1 MSTRHILAL
10 DEGTSSTRAIVFDEE
25 GVIRGMAQLEFEQK
39 FPRPGWVEHDPE
51 EIWSK
56 QVRVIRSAIE
66 ESGIDPRSL
75 QGIGITNQRETV
87 VLWDRATG
95 EPVHDAIVWQ
105 DRRTSEQCEVLRADG
120 LEEQL
125 TRRTGLLFDPYF
137 SGTKLRWLLDNV
149 PGARARAERG
159 ELAAGTI
166 ETWLVWKLTGGRLHV
181 SDVSNA
187 SRTLLYDI
195 HENDWNDELLSMFDI
210 PRGIL
215 PEIVPCS
222 AVLGESDPDLLGV
235 PVPIA
240 GMIGD
245 QQAALFGQLCVRRG
259 MAKTTFGTG
268 CFTLMNTGD
277 RVVHSRN
284 RLLSTVAWQIGDE
297 PVQYA
302 LEGSVFMAGASIQWL
317 RDGLQIIDSAPEVNA
332 LASSVPDSGGVQV
345 VPAFAGLGAPY
356 WDPTARGTILG
367 LTRGSTRA
375 HIARATLESLA
386 LRSCD
391 VLDVMVSDGDL
402 DLPMLRVDGGAAASD
417 LLMQMQ
423 ADFLDVPVERPRV
436 LESTALGA
444 AYMAG
449 LAVGLWSGI
458 EELESHREV
467 DRVFEPEMDAS
478 SRGARLKQWKR
489 AVKRAL
495 AWHVESEDDS

>member
-120 LEEQL
+120 LEEEL

-187 SRTLLYDI
+187 SGR
-195 HENDWNDELLSMFDI
+195 
-210 PRGIL
+210 L
-215 PEIVPCS
+215 PK
-222 AVLGESDPDLLGV
+222 GV
-235 PVPIA
+235 KLP
-240 GMIGD
+240 
-245 QQAALFGQLCVRRG
+245 
-259 MAKTTFGTG
+259 
-268 CFTLMNTGD
+268 
-277 RVVHSRN
+277 
-284 RLLSTVAWQIGDE
+284 
-297 PVQYA
+297 
-302 LEGSVFMAGASIQWL
+302 
-317 RDGLQIIDSAPEVNA
+317 NA
-332 LASSVPDSGGVQV
+332 
-345 VPAFAGLGAPY
+345 
-356 WDPTARGTILG
+356 
-367 LTRGSTRA
+367 
-375 HIARATLESLA
+375 
-386 LRSCD
+386 
-391 VLDVMVSDGDL
+391 
-402 DLPMLRVDGGAAASD
+402 
-417 LLMQMQ
+417 
-423 ADFLDVPVERPRV
+423 
-436 LESTALGA
+436 
-444 AYMAG
+444 
-449 LAVGLWSGI
+449 
-458 EELESHREV
+458 
-467 DRVFEPEMDAS
+467 
-478 SRGARLKQWKR
+478 KR
-489 AVKRAL
+489 A
-495 AWHVESEDDS
+495 